1 MSTTIEP
8 EITLDDLNH
17 FWSAEGLPVFYAD
30 RDDICDIVESIGFN
44 IYYLLGNT
52 ATVKTPPVN
61 KNNNTNNKYNSPPSP
76 PSSPQTTRE
85 VTWFKVVNNFV
96 GRTVAKCSPSLP
108 EEFLDVSESAHYNM
122 PLIPHVLVDKLDQ
135 FFRLVDAQ
143 HSTES
148 IVMLTYDLDKEGP
161 EGWGILVPDQQNTAA
176 HCNYDPH
183 SIAEMKPD
191 NVMIVGSVHSHPHM
205 AAYASGTD
213 HADQADFDGIH
224 ITYGWQK
231 SVNNGAT
238 QYHIELQMAGEAY
251 TLKPEDVFENFTIDK
266 QPDPDV
272 VEWSTKVKKE
282 LPPYLG
288 VPSNPSL
295 NRHQPAGK
303 PTPATSP
310 GTHSSNFLTPSI
322 YAYSKVQ
329 WHKEVKKSQK
339 FNNFEDGA
347 FYVVEYSKPYD
358 SNQGEYCLV
367 CDSYLDAYC
376 FYDGLCDVCM
386 VPLTFKETPKEQ
398 ILEQVAEYASALKFT
413 VSNPVYLVGTDDSR
427 NIFAIKLCDNLST
440 YIKSETASATLLDN
454 DDEDKLESYFE
465 EEDYL
470 LCCGIHVDDIATCF
484 CEPQILYQHYID
496 FELDT
501 RDIEIYDKDDATSK
515 CMSCE
520 HYYNHTCPAIK
531 QHLVSYSVNKS
542 NAIKNMQELDPADLA
557 SSHDCLNY
565 EEYLVHTPYSGAY
578 GYGE

>member
-1 MSTTIEP
+1 MSTTIESQ
-8 EITLDDLNH
+8 ITIDDLNH
-17 FWSAEGLPVFYAD
+17 FWTAEGLPVFYAD
-30 RDDICDIVESIGFN
+30 RDDICDIVESMGFS

-52 ATVKTPPVN
+52 ATVKPTTPVN
-61 KNNNTNNKYNSPPSP
+61 NNKHNNNNKSTSPTPPSP
-76 PSSPQTTRE
+76 PQTIRE

-96 GRTVAKCSPSLP
+96 GRTVAKASPSLP
-108 EEFLDVSESAHYNM
+108 QEFIDVSESAHYSM

-148 IVMLTYDLDKEGP
+148 IVMLTYDLDKEGS

-251 TLKPEDVFENFTIDK
+251 TLKPEDVFENFTINK
-266 QPDPDV
+266 EPDPDV

-288 VPSNPSL
+288 VPSNLPS
-295 NRHQPAGK
+295 HQNQTLGSRV
-303 PTPATSP
+303 TNL
-310 GTHSSNFLTPSI
+310 GTRNSDLLTPSI
-322 YAYSKVQ
+322 YAYSRIQ
-329 WHKEVKKSQK
+329 WHKEVKKSEK
-339 FNNFEDGA
+339 FKNFEDGA
-347 FYVVEYSKPYD
+347 FYVVEYSKPSD

-376 FYDGLCDVCM
+376 FYDGVCDVCM

-398 ILEQVAEYASALKFT
+398 ILDQVAEYASALQFA
-413 VSNPVYLVGTDDSR
+413 VSNPVYLVGTDESR
-427 NIFAIKLCDNLST
+427 SIFAIKLCDNLAT
-440 YIKSETASATLLDN
+440 YIKAESASSLSSDEEDNLD
-454 DDEDKLESYFE
+454 SYLD

-470 LCCGIHVDDIATCF
+470 LCCGIHIDDVKTCF
-484 CEPQILYQHYID
+484 CEPQIIYQDYID
-496 FELDT
+496 FELDI
-501 RDIEIYDKDDATSK
+501 RDIALYDREDATSK
-515 CMSCE
+515 CINCE
-520 HYYNHTCPAIK
+520 HYYNYTCPAVK
-531 QHLVSYSVNKS
+531 QHLISYVSNKS
-542 NAIKNMQELDPADLA
+542 DTVKNMQDLDPADLA
-557 SSHDCLNY
+557 SSHGCSNY
-565 EEYLVHTPYSGAY
+565 EEYFVHSESEVGYY
-578 GYGE
+578 GY